1 MEKYQNRNG
10 RKDPRALVKFFTNPL
25 AGPRPRLNMNPPAFG
40 PAFIPQPPACLSPLD
55 LLIFVPL
62 AAALAMAAG
71 APARLTALVAALIN
85 LGITA
90 WLLQKFDYTAGAT
103 FQFGAIRP
111 VLEDPRIG
119 FNVGMD
125 GMSLVMV
132 LLTSTVTLAAVLM
145 RPVKA
150 GGEALYYSSSLLIS
164 AGAMG
169 AFVATDLLFFYA
181 FHELALIPTFL
192 MIGMRGTGDNRDAA
206 WKITIYLGL
215 GSLVLLAGLAA
226 LVTTASGTGITTF
239 DMAQLRELAPKI
251 APAAQEPI
259 ALTLL
264 LGFGVLISLFPF
276 HSWAAPA
283 YASAPAPTSM
293 LHAGVLKKFGL
304 YGLLRVVVPMLP
316 AGFHAEWIQHLLL
329 VLLLGNILFIGLVTI
344 AQKELDFTLGNSSV
358 MHMGYI
364 FLAIASGNALGYSG
378 AVFLMFAHGISIALL
393 FALCSYVREKTGTM
407 QLARLGGLAR
417 FAPFLGLTFGM
428 AAFASIGLPGF
439 ANFAAEVMVFLGGFK
454 DKPADH
460 LGPLQVTTILALW
473 GVVISA
479 VYMLRAYR
487 KVFLGEPADISAKAT
502 DLPFASRLPVLL
514 LLVALLATGF
524 VPELLMKAI
533 RPFADALAALR

>member
-1 MEKYQNRNG
+1 
-10 RKDPRALVKFFTNPL
+10 
-25 AGPRPRLNMNPPAFG
+25 
-40 PAFIPQPPACLSPLD
+40 LSLLD

-71 APARLTALVAALIN
+71 APARLTALAAASVN
-85 LGITA
+85 LAITA
-90 WLLQKFDYTAGAT
+90 WICLKFDYANGAN
-103 FQFGAIRP
+103 FQFEAARV
-111 VLEDPRIG
+111 VLENPKIG
-119 FNVGMD
+119 FNVGAD
-125 GMSLVMV
+125 GMSLFMV
-132 LLTSTVTLAAVLM
+132 LLTSLVTLAAVLM
-145 RPVKA
+145 KPVKA
-150 GGEALYYSSSLLIS
+150 GGEALYYSSSLLIA

-169 AFVATDLLFFYA
+169 AFVATDLFFFYA

-226 LVTTASGTGITTF
+226 LVINASGTGITTF
-239 DMAQLRELAPKI
+239 DMAELRQLAPKI
-251 APAAQEPI
+251 APATQEPI
-259 ALTLL
+259 YLTIL

-283 YASAPAPTSM
+283 YASAPAPTAM

-304 YGLLRVVVPMLP
+304 YGLLRVAVPMLP

-358 MHMGYI
+358 MHMGYV
-364 FLAIASGNALGYSG
+364 FLGIASGTAVGYSG
-378 AVFLMFAHGISIALL
+378 AVFLMFAHGVSIALL
-393 FALCSYVREKTGTM
+393 FALCSYVREKTGTL
-407 QLARLGGLAR
+407 QLARLGGLAK
-417 FAPFLGLTFGM
+417 FAPFLGLSFAM

-439 ANFAAEVMVFLGGFK
+439 ANFAAEIMVFLGGFAE
-454 DKPADH
+454 KPADH
-460 LGPLQVTTILALW
+460 LGPLQITTILALW

-479 VYMLRAYR
+479 VYMLRAFR
-487 KVFLGEPADISAKAT
+487 KVFQGEPAEVCTTAT
-502 DLPFASRLPVLL
+502 DLSFASRLPILL
-514 LLVALLATGF
+514 LLVALLTTGF

-533 RPFADALAALR
+533 RPFAQALAALN